1 MNRIEDSFL
10 RGVLAKEPSLTEAE
24 QKLFDLFERKNVKSR
39 VERSSQQTLLEF
51 AKAKV
56 YDLEE
61 VKANIQQVKRKKAE
75 NGDKTE
81 RGILLEEMF
90 EAYLSDFLFDDM
102 VITKTEDYDDR
113 FNKIDFVLEGET
125 KDGQNVYLGIDVT
138 SSNDDT
144 QVQRKLNDIAEDL
157 RIGKLGR
164 VKYFKSAET
173 LELRNLEFIPRV
185 VISFNSEKIGY
196 LAEAILAT
204 VGKNI
209 KVESVLKECDFLKK
223 DVYDE
228 IIKQLEVQ
236 VNSIDKDRDKFKRE
250 GQTNLRQRMRN
261 AVLLALEKIKQ
272 FQAEKNSAL

>member
-1 MNRIEDSFL
+1 M
-10 RGVLAKEPSLTEAE
+10 AKEPSLTEAE

-164 VKYFKSAET
+164 VKYFKSVET

-185 VISFNSEKIGY
+185 VISFSSEKIGY